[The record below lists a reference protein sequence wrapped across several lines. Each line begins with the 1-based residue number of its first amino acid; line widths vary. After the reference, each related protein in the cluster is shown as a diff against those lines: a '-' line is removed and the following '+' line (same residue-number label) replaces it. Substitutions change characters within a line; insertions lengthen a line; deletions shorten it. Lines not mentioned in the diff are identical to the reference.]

1 MSGPMQITRALLR
14 IVTGLL
20 FLQHGAQK
28 LFGWFGGM
36 GGNGATAA
44 LNTLPGI
51 AGVLEFYGG
60 LLILVGLLTR
70 PVAFLLA
77 GEMAVAYFRSHA
89 PHGFW
94 PIENRGELAAL
105 YSFLFLFFAA
115 HGAGAF
121 SLDSLLFHRQNHRV
135 RPEPGL
141 DPETRPSAA

>member
-1 MSGPMQITRALLR
+1 MSATLQITRALLR

-36 GGNGATAA
+36 GGSGATAA
-44 LNTLPGI
+44 LSTLPGI
-51 AGVLEFYGG
+51 AGILEFYGG
-60 LLILVGLLTR
+60 ILVLVGLLTR

-94 PIENRGELAAL
+94 PIENHGELAAL
-105 YSFLFLFFAA
+105 YAFLFLFFAA
-115 HGAGAF
+115 HGAGSF
-121 SLDSLLFHRQNHRV
+121 SLDSLLFHRPHHRE